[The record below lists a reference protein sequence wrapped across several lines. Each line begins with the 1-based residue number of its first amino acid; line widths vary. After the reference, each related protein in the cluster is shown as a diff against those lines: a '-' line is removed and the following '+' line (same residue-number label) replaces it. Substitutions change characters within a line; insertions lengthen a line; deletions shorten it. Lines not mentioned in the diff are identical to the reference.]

1 MRLMTCISPNGSLQV
16 NIATGMKKGKKHTG
30 AFELVLQQMNGMT
43 IDEAES
49 VGVEILAQVT
59 AKRVY
64 VEDKGAF
71 YLESL
76 FGRVCD
82 RAEEYARSHASE
94 IAMSKVLSD
103 AN

>member
-1 MRLMTCISPNGSLQV
+1 M
-16 NIATGMKKGKKHTG
+16 NIATGMRKGKKHTG
-30 AFELVLQQMNGMT
+30 AFEQVLQQMDGLT

-71 YLESL
+71 YLEASL
-76 FGRVCD
+76 
-82 RAEEYARSHASE
+82 EEYATEPKSMHA
-94 IAMSKVLSD
+94 AMLLR
-103 AN
+103 

>member
-1 MRLMTCISPNGSLQV
+1 MTCISPNGSLQV

-94 IAMSKVLSD
+94 IAVSKVLSD